1 MRGMTPGRGLS
12 SRFVVVALVVAAAP
26 LLIALRFGDQN
37 GNTVDWPIS
46 EFPEPSGI
54 VYHPQ
59 RNSLFI
65 VGDEG
70 DIGEVSTE
78 GKLLRQFHFGGD
90 LEAVTADPTT
100 GLLYVVRES
109 HEVIFEVR
117 PDDFKLLRRF
127 TIDRSFGGDPNFLR
141 RGGDGIEGLTFVPDE
156 KNPEG
161 GRLWAVNQW
170 DPAVLI
176 ELDITLKTSKDKH
189 QTARIVRAFPVDVA
203 PLSEV
208 TWDAG
213 RREFL
218 VASALWKRVAVLDAE
233 GKQERSVR
241 IPAFMPE
248 GMASLPGGAIVI
260 AQDSGGVV
268 LWNPAGDPF
277 GAESSGSAVRGGEDA
292 KAGHPV
298 TAPVAATVS
307 ATTVRPGDPPGAPR

>member
-1 MRGMTPGRGLS
+1 MKRRRVLS
-12 SRFVVVALVVAAAP
+12 RRLVAVALVVVAAP
-26 LLIALRFGDQN
+26 LLIALRFGDQDS
-37 GNTVDWPIS
+37 NTVDWPIS

-70 DIGEVSTE
+70 DIGEVSVD

-90 LEAVTADPTT
+90 LEAITADPKT
-100 GLLYVVRES
+100 GLLYIVRES
-109 HEVIFEVR
+109 HEIIFEVR

-127 TIDRSFGGDPNFLR
+127 TIDRSFEDDPNFLR
-141 RGGDGIEGLTFVPDE
+141 RGGDGIEGLTFVPDDN
-156 KNPEG
+156 NPEG

-176 ELDITLKTSKDKH
+176 ELDIPFKTSKSKH
-189 QTARIVRAFPVDVA
+189 QTARIVRSVPVDVA

-218 VASALWKRVAVLDAE
+218 VASALWKRVAVLDAD
-233 GKQERSVR
+233 GNKQRSVR

-248 GMASLPGGAIVI
+248 GMATLPGGAIVI

-268 LWNPAGDPF
+268 LWKPVGDPF
-277 GAESSGSAVRGGEDA
+277 AADATSSAAPARVRDA

-298 TAPVAATVS
+298 ATPVAATLS
-307 ATTVRPGDPPGAPR
+307 ATTAQPEPDGGPR

>member
-1 MRGMTPGRGLS
+1 MKRRRVPSR
-12 SRFVVVALVVAAAP
+12 RFVVALAVAAAP
-26 LLIALRFGDQN
+26 LLIALRFGDQDS
-37 GNTVDWPIS
+37 NTVDWPIS

-90 LEAVTADPTT
+90 LEAVTTDPTT

-127 TIDRSFGGDPNFLR
+127 TIDRSFEGDPNFLR

-176 ELDITLKTSKDKH
+176 ELDIALKTSKDKH
-189 QTARIVRAFPVDVA
+189 QTARILRSIPVDVA

-213 RREFL
+213 RREFH
-218 VASALWKRVAVLDAE
+218 VASALWKRVAVLDTE
-233 GKQERSVR
+233 GNLKRSVR

-248 GMASLPGGAIVI
+248 GMATLPGGAIVI

-268 LWNPAGDPF
+268 LWKPDGDPF
-277 GAESSGSAVRGGEDA
+277 AAEAASSASPARGRNS
-292 KAGHPV
+292 GHSV
-298 TAPVAATVS
+298 ATPVAATVS
-307 ATTVRPGDPPGAPR
+307 VTTAQPEPDGGSR